1 MKIEKIRLRRLHGSI
16 NVENNFWEERLVQ
29 PLDVY
34 RNFSEKGTRG
44 VIPDITGI
52 DISGKPNSSMSHDAV
67 FIQIE
72 TDEGIHGIG
81 GPITDSIA
89 YIVATQ
95 LTKFLIGANPLSIE
109 YLWDIMHRSQVH
121 GRQGETMM
129 AISAVDCALWD
140 LKGKYFGVPVYV
152 LLGGPTRQKV
162 PAYASMLGFNVTDMG
177 MVKERALEYKKRGYT
192 AQKWF
197 FRYGPMSG
205 YEGLKKNV
213 EMVKT
218 VRETVGDDY
227 DIMLDCWQS
236 MDVGYVLKLIKN
248 IEDYN
253 PAWLEECVMPDR
265 VSSYKKIREKTSIP
279 LSGAEH
285 EYTRWGFKR
294 FIDQEALDILQPDIY
309 WAGGLSETL
318 KIATLGTAADL
329 ITIPHGHSTQAGAHF
344 SVTQSPIHTPYQ
356 EYLIKWNVIHQH
368 FLKDPIV
375 PKHGNIKIPTI
386 PGMAMDL
393 DPEKIQKE
401 EEFLP
406 KLK

>member
-1 MKIEKIRLRRLHGSI
+1 MKIEKIRLRHLHGSI

-34 RNFSEKGTRG
+34 RSFSEKGTRG

-265 VSSYKKIREKTSIP
+265 VSSYKKIREKVTF
-279 LSGAEH
+279 LE
-285 EYTRWGFKR
+285 EDRLMQ
-294 FIDQEALDILQPDIY
+294 DDINYVLE
-309 WAGGLSETL
+309 L
-318 KIATLGTAADL
+318 
-329 ITIPHGHSTQAGAHF
+329 
-344 SVTQSPIHTPYQ
+344 
-356 EYLIKWNVIHQH
+356 
-368 FLKDPIV
+368 
-375 PKHGNIKIPTI
+375 
-386 PGMAMDL
+386 
-393 DPEKIQKE
+393 IQK
-401 EEFLP
+401 
-406 KLK
+406 KK

>member
-16 NVENNFWEERLVQ
+16 NVENKFWEERLVQ

-67 FIQIE
+67 FVQIE

-95 LTKFLIGANPLSIE
+95 LTEFLIGANPLSIE

-129 AISAVDCALWD
+129 AISAIDCALWD

-177 MVKERALEYKKRGYT
+177 KVKERALEYKKKGYT
-192 AQKWF
+192 
-197 FRYGPMSG
+197 YS
-205 YEGLKKNV
+205 
-213 EMVKT
+213 
-218 VRETVGDDY
+218 
-227 DIMLDCWQS
+227 
-236 MDVGYVLKLIKN
+236 
-248 IEDYN
+248 
-253 PAWLEECVMPDR
+253 
-265 VSSYKKIREKTSIP
+265 
-279 LSGAEH
+279 
-285 EYTRWGFKR
+285 
-294 FIDQEALDILQPDIY
+294 
-309 WAGGLSETL
+309 
-318 KIATLGTAADL
+318 DL
-329 ITIPHGHSTQAGAHF
+329 
-344 SVTQSPIHTPYQ
+344 
-356 EYLIKWNVIHQH
+356 L
-368 FLKDPIV
+368 
-375 PKHGNIKIPTI
+375 
-386 PGMAMDL
+386 
-393 DPEKIQKE
+393 
-401 EEFLP
+401 
-406 KLK
+406 

>member
-1 MKIEKIRLRRLHGSI
+1 MKIEKIRLRHVYGSI
-16 NVENNFWEERLVQ
+16 NVEDNFWEERLVQ

-34 RNFSEKGTRG
+34 RNFSEKETRG

-52 DISGKPNSSMSHDAV
+52 DLTGQPNSSISHDAV

-95 LTKFLIGANPLSIE
+95 LSEFLIGADPFAIE

-121 GRQGETMM
+121 GRQGEAMM

-152 LLGGPTRQKV
+152 LLGGPTRQQV
-162 PAYASMLGFNVTDMG
+162 PAYASMLGYNVTDMG
-177 MVKERALEYKKRGYT
+177 MVKERAFEYKKKGYT

-218 VRETVGDDY
+218 VRETVGDEY

-236 MDVGYVLKLIKN
+236 MDLGYVLKLIKN
-248 IEDYN
+248 IEEYN

-318 KIATLGTAADL
+318 KIATLGTSADL
-329 ITIPHGHSTQAGAHF
+329 ITIPHGHSTQAGIHF

-368 FLKDPIV
+368 FLEDPIL
-375 PKHGNIKIPTI
+375 PIDGNIQIPTI
-386 PGMAMDL
+386 PGMSMDL
-393 DPEKIQKE
+393 DPEKIEKE

-406 KLK
+406 KIN